1 MTRQVAIY
9 LYDQAE
15 VLDFAG
21 PYEVFLTASRVFQR
35 AHPKEPLPFA
45 VNLLALQPGKIEAR
59 GGFRVFP
66 DYLLSGCQEVDIL
79 LIPGG
84 VITKEIVR
92 KDLLF
97 WIREVSQ
104 SAEIIASVCT
114 GSFILAAAGL
124 LSGLQATTHWEDLDE
139 FEKSFPDV
147 RVVRDKRWVEEGRL
161 MTSAGISAG
170 IDMSLRIV
178 SRLHGRELAEST
190 ARQMDYRW
198 QANP

>member
-1 MTRQVAIY
+1 MTRRVAIY

-21 PYEVFLTASRVFQR
+21 PYEVFTTASRVYHR
-35 AHPKEPLPFA
+35 SYSEEALPFV
-45 VNLLALQPGKIEAR
+45 VNLLALQTGRVEAR
-59 GGFRVFP
+59 GGFRVLP
-66 DYLLSGCQEVDIL
+66 DYPLSGCHEVDIL
-79 LIPGG
+79 LVPGG
-84 VITKEIVR
+84 VVTEELKR
-92 KDLLF
+92 DDLLS
-97 WIREVSQ
+97 WIREVSH

-124 LSGLQATTHWEDLDE
+124 LSGLQATTHWEDLDD

-147 RVVRDKRWVEEGRL
+147 RVVRDKRWVQAGRL

-170 IDMSLRIV
+170 IDLSLEIV
-178 SRLHGRELAEST
+178 SRLQGRDLAEAT